1 MLVCVKHIVV
11 HKRFWHKLNYFLF
24 FWIFEKLFIIICAEI
39 SIIIIKLNS
48 EALFTVQFEPQNM
61 PNPWTYGSNSL
72 DTLRLSHKDNNV
84 IFIILYKHYVSNF
97 SGLKNELPKLRF
109 EILLIIQQFVA
120 ESIQY
125 YVTLLLEKQKFTCIF
140 TFYIFIERL
149 LHFFKIDIFLVNK
162 LVN

>member
-11 HKRFWHKLNYFLF
+11 HKRFWHKFYFIIF
-24 FWIFEKLFIIICAEI
+24 FWIFKKLFIICAEI

-48 EALFTVQFEPQNM
+48 EVVFTVQFEPQNM

-84 IFIILYKHYVSNF
+84 IFISLYKHYVSKF
-97 SGLKNELPKLRF
+97 SELKNQLPKLRF

-120 ESIQY
+120 KSIHILRIHWALVAFLQNWN
-125 YVTLLLEKQKFTCIF
+125 
-140 TFYIFIERL
+140 
-149 LHFFKIDIFLVNK
+149 FFGE
-162 LVN
+162 